1 MNQIKSVLL
10 PGSFFE
16 DDYVNKTKYLLSNE
30 IDTIYL
36 FDHSINP
43 VSRNLGIY
51 DLVDGVAKLNHIVN
65 GEKKLGVCVLNVN
78 ARNFSTL
85 FSSYISN
92 FLEIKKFKLGIGSGD
107 DKYETRNNHSNNF
120 EEVINDIKSNK
131 NFKKNNVQLFVGGNS
146 KEKIDLV
153 LKHSLGINQW
163 LGTMEDFQSKFSYYK
178 QIKNPLG
185 ELSVCLRD
193 NHFENLDNDM
203 FYERIYILKDSNS
216 EIFYKTIDNIL
227 KWISSV
233 MN

>member
-51 DLVDGVAKLNHIVN
+51 DLIDGVAKLNHIVN

-203 FYERIYILKDSNS
+203 FYEKIYILKDSNS

>member
-51 DLVDGVAKLNHIVN
+51 DLIDGVAKLNHIVN

-203 FYERIYILKDSNS
+203 FYEKIYILKDSNS

-227 KWISSV
+227 K
-233 MN
+233 

>member
-227 KWISSV
+227 K
-233 MN
+233 

>member
-1 MNQIKSVLL
+1 
-10 PGSFFE
+10 
-16 DDYVNKTKYLLSNE
+16 
-30 IDTIYL
+30 
-36 FDHSINP
+36 

-227 KWISSV
+227 K
-233 MN
+233 

>member
-193 NHFENLDNDM
+193 NHFEKLDNDM

-216 EIFYKTIDNIL
+216 EIFYKTIDNIF
-227 KWISSV
+227 K
-233 MN
+233 

>member
-203 FYERIYILKDSNS
+203 FYEKIYILKDSNS

>member
-203 FYERIYILKDSNS
+203 FYEKIYILKDSNS

-227 KWISSV
+227 K
-233 MN
+233 

>member
-203 FYERIYILKDSNS
+203 FYEKIYILKDSNS
-216 EIFYKTIDNIL
+216 EIFIKQ
-227 KWISSV
+227 
-233 MN
+233 

>member
-185 ELSVCLRD
+185 ELSVCLRN

-203 FYERIYILKDSNS
+203 FYEKIYILKDSNS

-227 KWISSV
+227 K
-233 MN
+233 

>member
-16 DDYVNKTKYLLSNE
+16 DDYVNKTKYLLSIE

-227 KWISSV
+227 K
-233 MN
+233 

>member
-51 DLVDGVAKLNHIVN
+51 DLIDGVAKLNHIVN

-227 KWISSV
+227 K
-233 MN
+233 

>member
-16 DDYVNKTKYLLSNE
+16 DDYVNKTKYLLSIE

-203 FYERIYILKDSNS
+203 FYEKIYILKDSNS

-227 KWISSV
+227 K
-233 MN
+233 